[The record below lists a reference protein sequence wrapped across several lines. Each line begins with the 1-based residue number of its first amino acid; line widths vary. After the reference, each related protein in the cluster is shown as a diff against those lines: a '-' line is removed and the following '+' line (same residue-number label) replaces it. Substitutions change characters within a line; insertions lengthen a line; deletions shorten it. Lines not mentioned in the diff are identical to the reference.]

1 MAVVKLF
8 DIDESTLSENSRE
21 KLRIYRSIFEGLE
34 PDRLYILN
42 QMCNMFEVANAA
54 YREVASIGKFSDAA
68 TGIGATGCLA
78 QQVMVHFDIL
88 KETYKC
94 SESELI
100 QKIDATSKWLKDKG
114 WYGLP
119 EPNDEN
125 GCRHIKTADGLVSD
139 MRKYIGLYEQLRK
152 QCEEAKKL
160 AGGKK

>member
-1 MAVVKLF
+1 MAISKLF
-8 DIDESTLSENSRE
+8 DIDESTLSENTKRQ
-21 KLRIYRSIFEGLE
+21 LRIYREIFENLD
-34 PDRLYILN
+34 PDKSYILN
-42 QMCNMFEVANAA
+42 QMCSMFEVASAA
-54 YREVASIGKFSDAA
+54 YREVASIGKFASEA

-78 QQVMVHFDIL
+78 QQVMIHFDIL
-88 KETYKC
+88 KEAYKC

-100 QKIDATSKWLKDKG
+100 EKIDATSKWLKEKG

-139 MRKYIGLYEQLRK
+139 MRRYINLYEQLRK

-160 AGGKK
+160 TGGKK